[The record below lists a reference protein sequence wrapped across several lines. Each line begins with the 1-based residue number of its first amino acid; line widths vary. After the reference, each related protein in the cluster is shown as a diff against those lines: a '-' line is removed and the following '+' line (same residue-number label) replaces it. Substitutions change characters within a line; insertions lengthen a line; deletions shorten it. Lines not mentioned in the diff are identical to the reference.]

1 MKCKIPLDDIPFV
14 AVVCVFRTVTGVG
27 VKNALSGVILVKN
40 IRGAYGGISGCDHFS

>member
-1 MKCKIPLDDIPFV
+1 MIYLWMIYLLLQMS
-14 AVVCVFRTVTGVG
+14 VFRTVTGVG